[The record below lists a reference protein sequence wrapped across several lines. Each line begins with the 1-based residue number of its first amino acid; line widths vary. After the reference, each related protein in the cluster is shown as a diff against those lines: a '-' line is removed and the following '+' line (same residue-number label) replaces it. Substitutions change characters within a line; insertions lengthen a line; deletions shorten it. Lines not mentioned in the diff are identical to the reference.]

1 MKTFA
6 LSAVA
11 LASSAIAAV
20 AGGLEPVM
28 IEAPVVVEPV
38 PTGSGLGYL
47 IPLLIIAAL
56 IFAASSRSEITP
68 P

>member
-1 MKTFA
+1 MKKVYFA
-6 LSAVA
+6 AAAV
-11 LASSAIAAV
+11 LSSAAAAV

-28 IEAPVVVEPV
+28 IETPVVVEPV

-56 IFAASSRSEITP
+56 IFAASSDTRPS
-68 P
+68 